1 MRISVIKFRN
11 KKFLDKHFRIL
22 KEKYNNNIV
31 FIGPYKGSKIDTN
44 YKCKIHNYKFKIKP
58 EYVNLNKHSCPECIK
73 NKSNINNKKKAADRF
88 FKNFNKKWGK
98 QGYKLTGKY
107 IDTNTPIST
116 TCKKHGKSSI
126 IPNYGVSKI
135 FPCSQCF
142 IEYKKSGISS
152 RKTEKEFKKEVKY
165 FNPNIKILSDY
176 KGARDY
182 VDAKCKECKH
192 TWKVWADS
200 LVRGIG
206 CPICNN
212 KIGKSSKKEK
222 SLYKFIKKF
231 FPDAINGDRKQINPQ
246 ELDIYIP
253 SKNFAIEYNG
263 LYWHSDI
270 HKHKNYHKD
279 KLNSCK
285 FKNIK
290 LIFVYEDDWNNKRKV
305 VKRTIKHLLGLSSKK
320 EFARNLELKIY
331 PKLTD
336 KIKLFYSNN
345 HIQSYPKTGGFT
357 YTLIKNKKIIAAMTF
372 SSIKSE
378 RGVKEKIGDYEL
390 IRFASS
396 GSVIGGASRLF
407 TNFLRDTKVK
417 KVISYSDND
426 LFDGNL
432 YNILGFKH
440 IVDVPPDY
448 KVVFSNKSDNI
459 RKHKSNAKRKN
470 LKKLLGDKFNPNLSE
485 RLNCQA
491 NNILRVFDS
500 GKKKWIYNNFK
511 RMETQ

>member
-1 MRISVIKFRN
+1 
-11 KKFLDKHFRIL
+11 
-22 KEKYNNNIV
+22 
-31 FIGPYKGSKIDTN
+31 
-44 YKCKIHNYKFKIKP
+44 
-58 EYVNLNKHSCPECIK
+58 
-73 NKSNINNKKKAADRF
+73 
-88 FKNFNKKWGK
+88 
-98 QGYKLTGKY
+98 
-107 IDTNTPIST
+107 
-116 TCKKHGKSSI
+116 
-126 IPNYGVSKI
+126 
-135 FPCSQCF
+135 
-142 IEYKKSGISS
+142 
-152 RKTEKEFKKEVKY
+152 
-165 FNPNIKILSDY
+165 
-176 KGARDY
+176 
-182 VDAKCKECKH
+182 
-192 TWKVWADS
+192 
-200 LVRGIG
+200 
-206 CPICNN
+206 
-212 KIGKSSKKEK
+212 
-222 SLYKFIKKF
+222 
-231 FPDAINGDRKQINPQ
+231 
-246 ELDIYIP
+246 
-253 SKNFAIEYNG
+253 
-263 LYWHSDI
+263 
-270 HKHKNYHKD
+270 
-279 KLNSCK
+279 
-285 FKNIK
+285 
-290 LIFVYEDDWNNKRKV
+290 
-305 VKRTIKHLLGLSSKK
+305 
-320 EFARNLELKIY
+320 
-331 PKLTD
+331 
-336 KIKLFYSNN
+336 
-345 HIQSYPKTGGFT
+345 
-357 YTLIKNKKIIAAMTF
+357 MTF